1 MSARPILVTDHARR
15 RWFQRAA
22 PRLGIR
28 DVEAVARSA
37 WQDGRP
43 ARHSQKNARGER
55 RIYMG
60 WVFVFSEGPDAVA
73 LLTVLPP
80 KHG

>member
-1 MSARPILVTDHARR
+1 MAPHIVVTAHARR
-15 RWFQRAA
+15 RWSQRAA

-37 WQDGRP
+37 WQHGRP
-43 ARHSQKNARGER
+43 ARHSRKNARGER
-55 RIYMG
+55 RVYMG
-60 WVFVFSEGPDAVA
+60 WVFVFDTAPDAVA
-73 LLTVLPP
+73 LLTVIPP